1 MGDTEQ
7 GIALADNKANK
18 TEPSKSAKTEDDNDD
33 DQKSV
38 GAEEEALFVAM
49 EKDEE
54 SKDSLHLH
62 TQPKDVK
69 AAPKLLQSAIK
80 QGQVKPD
87 DSESDSEQPDSTKP
101 DPEPHHAHSR
111 TNQLDFLLNK
121 ASQYSD
127 FITKD
132 LENLQAAM
140 TENARRKVQKSEK
153 RSKKRKADGKESSK
167 KKSKKTSGEELKSA
181 LVKDAKVRAGT
192 KPILVQPANLAAGC
206 VLKDYQLEGVL
217 WLASLFENG
226 VSGILADEMGLGK
239 TIQVIALIAHLLTQN
254 VNGPFLVVAPLAT
267 LPNWVRE
274 FQKWL
279 PSQPVI
285 RYHGLASEREAMMK
299 GPLKPKERKSK
310 TFPVIVTSFETSIR
324 DQRQLS
330 KLCPFTYVIVDEG
343 HRLKNHRCLLI
354 RSLKQLQAGNRLLLS
369 GTPIQNTLDEL
380 WSLLNFVNPQI
391 FDELSVFQ
399 SWFGFKDIGQSNRG
413 ATDEQAIV
421 QEERKNQTVS
431 KLHDI
436 LRPFLLRR
444 VKKNVLSDMPPK
456 KEIVVYSG
464 MSKLQLG
471 YADLI
476 EKGVLRDEL
485 LRQGI
490 DGGRNLSQ
498 TNKMMNHRKNVNHP
512 FMFGEPI
519 DPVAGVHIGTSHP
532 QLLVR
537 ASGKFAL
544 LDRMLQRLHKDGHQ
558 VLIFSQ
564 MTKVLNIIEDYLA
577 FRDWRY
583 CRIDGS
589 TNIDDRQRAMD
600 AFNAEKTAGENGERN
615 TRDDRIF
622 VFMLSTRA
630 GGLGINLT
638 SADTCIIF
646 DSDWNPHADS
656 QAMDRCHRLGQTR
669 PVAVYRLLTCNS
681 VDIEMMEK
689 QISKKKLERMTIAGG
704 DFRKAG
710 QRTAGDMTFEKLQ
723 SLLES
728 DIQDLQAKGADIE
741 DIKISDEEFDRI
753 MNRGSLFEKGKN
765 AIPTEGK
772 MYDILDAGSGDMLG
786 SMMS

>member
-1 MGDTEQ
+1 
-7 GIALADNKANK
+7 
-18 TEPSKSAKTEDDNDD
+18 
-33 DQKSV
+33 
-38 GAEEEALFVAM
+38 
-49 EKDEE
+49 
-54 SKDSLHLH
+54 
-62 TQPKDVK
+62 
-69 AAPKLLQSAIK
+69 
-80 QGQVKPD
+80 
-87 DSESDSEQPDSTKP
+87 
-101 DPEPHHAHSR
+101 
-111 TNQLDFLLNK
+111 
-121 ASQYSD
+121 
-127 FITKD
+127 
-132 LENLQAAM
+132 
-140 TENARRKVQKSEK
+140 
-153 RSKKRKADGKESSK
+153 
-167 KKSKKTSGEELKSA
+167 
-181 LVKDAKVRAGT
+181 
-192 KPILVQPANLAAGC
+192 
-206 VLKDYQLEGVL
+206 
-217 WLASLFENG
+217 
-226 VSGILADEMGLGK
+226 MGLGK
-239 TIQVIALIAHLLTQN
+239 TIQVIALVAHLLTQG
-254 VNGPFLVVAPLAT
+254 VSGPFLVVAPLAT

-279 PSQPVI
+279 PSQPVL
-285 RYHGLASEREAMMK
+285 RYHGTAPEREAMMR
-299 GPLKPKERKSK
+299 GPLNPKGRRDKK
-310 TFPVIVTSFETSIR
+310 FPFIVTSFETAIR
-324 DQRQLS
+324 DQKHLS
-330 KLCPFTYVIVDEG
+330 KLCPYSYVIVDEG

-354 RSLKQLQAGNRLLLS
+354 RSLKTLRANNRLLLT

-391 FDELSVFQ
+391 FDDLSVFQ
-399 SWFGFKDIGQSNRG
+399 SWFGFKNIGQSNRG
-413 ATDEQAIV
+413 ATDEEAII
-421 QEERKNQTVS
+421 QEQRKNQTVT
-431 KLHDI
+431 KLHEI

-444 VKKNVLSDMPPK
+444 VKKDVLSEMPPK

-464 MSKLQLG
+464 MSRLQLG

-485 LRQGI
+485 LKQGI

-519 DPVAGVHIGTSHP
+519 DPNAGVHIGTSHP

-544 LDRMLQRLHKDGHQ
+544 MDRMLQRLHKDGHQ

-577 FRDWRY
+577 FRQWKY
-583 CRIDGS
+583 CRIDGQ
-589 TNIDDRQRAMD
+589 TNIDERQRAMD
-600 AFNAEKTAGENGERN
+600 AFNAEKTAGVNGTRN
-615 TRDDRIF
+615 TRDDRHF

-710 QRTAGDMTFEKLQ
+710 RRSQGDMTFEKLQ
-723 SLLES
+723 SLLVS
-728 DIQDLQAKGADIE
+728 DISDLQAKGADIE
-741 DIKISDEEFDRI
+741 DIKMSDEEFEMIMDR
-753 MNRGSLFEKGKN
+753 NRLFSDG
-765 AIPTEGK
+765 ADAPPTEGK
-772 MYDILDAGSGDMLG
+772 MYDILDTAGGDVLG
-786 SMMS
+786 SMS